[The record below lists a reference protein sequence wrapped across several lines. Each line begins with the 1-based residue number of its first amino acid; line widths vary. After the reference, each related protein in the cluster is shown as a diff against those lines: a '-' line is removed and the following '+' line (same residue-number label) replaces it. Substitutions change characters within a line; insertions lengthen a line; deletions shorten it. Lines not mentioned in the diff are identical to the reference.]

1 MTSKQSSL
9 IDMSKKRVFVFMEK
23 RETGQRP
30 YMHAIPEDRIVSLE
44 TIYGSQNVYLKVNGI
59 EVQGSFDEMVAELG
73 ERIDVT

>member
-9 IDMSKKRVFVFMEK
+9 IDMSKKRVFVFREK
-23 RETGQRP
+23 PEIGQRP
-30 YMHAIPEDRIVSLE
+30 YLHAIPEDRIVSLE
-44 TIYGSQNVYLKVNGI
+44 SIYGSHNCYLKVNGI